1 LTPKEGSMGSPEYS
15 RELDAT
21 NDRGV
26 GHRFALP
33 GGTAGNAQLTALAG
47 IALLVLFFI
56 EGLTLLSRRTFL
68 PIHIFVGLL
77 IIPPLL
83 LKLAGVGY
91 RFARYY
97 IGNAAYRRVGPPQLL
112 LRTIAPILVISTAG
126 ILATGVAMLVPG
138 VGGLDTLRSL
148 HTMFFVVW
156 VPLMAIHVLAYSL
169 RAGLES
175 WHGLFGHGVAQI
187 IDGRLT
193 RSSFVAGSLLLGVV
207 LAVAMLPLSVP
218 LEHLHHFGR

>member
-1 LTPKEGSMGSPEYS
+1 MDTPEYA
-15 RELDAT
+15 RGLDAA
-21 NDRGV
+21 NDRGPR
-26 GHRFALP
+26 HRFAFR

-47 IALLVLFFI
+47 IVLLVLFFI
-56 EGLTLLSRRTFL
+56 EGLTLLSRRAFL

-97 IGNAAYRRVGPPQLL
+97 TGNAAYRRVGPPQLL
-112 LRTIAPILVISTAG
+112 LRTIAPILVISSAG
-126 ILATGVAMLVPG
+126 IFATGVAMLVPG

-156 VPLMAIHVLAYSL
+156 VPFMAIHVLAYGL

-175 WHGLFGHGVAQI
+175 WHGQFGHGAAQVI
-187 IDGRLT
+187 EGRLT

-207 LAVAMLPLSVP
+207 LAVAMIPLSVP
-218 LEHLHHFGR
+218 LEHLQHFGH